1 IVQVRIGA
9 VQFSVA
15 IGQLVGVGGQL
26 FVGGFQFFLRGFQF
40 LIDAL
45 QFLVGGS
52 DFFVG
57 RLEFFASCL
66 VLFLEGLGVVAVLGQ
81 RAFEFGNTAG
91 FVWSAAFHPPPG
103 AGACESLGL
112 LHFVCRG

>member
-1 IVQVRIGA
+1 MDH
-9 VQFSVA
+9 
-15 IGQLVGVGGQL
+15 LVVDGGQL
-26 FVGGFQFFLRGFQF
+26 FVGGFQFFLRSFQF

-57 RLEFFASCL
+57 RLKFFVGCL

-81 RAFEFGNTAG
+81 RAFEFGNMAG
-91 FVWSAAFHPPPG
+91 FVWGATFCPPSIVRG
-103 AGACESLGL
+103 WGFLDLLDFGRRSGL
-112 LHFVCRG
+112 K